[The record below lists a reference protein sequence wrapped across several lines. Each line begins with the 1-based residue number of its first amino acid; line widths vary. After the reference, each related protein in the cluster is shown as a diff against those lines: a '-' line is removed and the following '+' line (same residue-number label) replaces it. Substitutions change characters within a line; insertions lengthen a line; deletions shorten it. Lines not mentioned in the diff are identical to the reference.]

1 MYRRFYQNTSPQSL
15 FQLYIALVRPH
26 TEYASQVWNPHLQKD
41 IDQLE
46 RVQKF
51 ALRMCAKQW
60 DLGYADL
67 LNLFNVPSLVD
78 RRNYLSL
85 CTMYK
90 VVHELVYFPYDLFVP
105 KTTTLRSS
113 SKLLYCQPFAHTNAF
128 FHSFVPKT
136 CSVWN
141 NLPDYITHANTLS
154 VFKSSLVNHMYHIV

>member
-1 MYRRFYQNTSPQSL
+1 MFSNVILSSVIGASVALSTSFGFY
-15 FQLYIALVRPH
+15 
-26 TEYASQVWNPHLQKD
+26 
-41 IDQLE
+41 
-46 RVQKF
+46 
-51 ALRMCAKQW
+51 M
-60 DLGYADL
+60 
-67 LNLFNVPSLVD
+67 
-78 RRNYLSL
+78 
-85 CTMYK
+85 
-90 VVHELVYFPYDLFVP
+90 VYFPYDLFVP